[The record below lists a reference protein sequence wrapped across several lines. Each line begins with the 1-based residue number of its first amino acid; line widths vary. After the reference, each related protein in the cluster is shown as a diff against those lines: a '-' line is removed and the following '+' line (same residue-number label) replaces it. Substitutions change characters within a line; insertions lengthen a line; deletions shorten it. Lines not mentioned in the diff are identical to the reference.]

1 MKKNSFEK
9 ELERKNQVAEDYGK
23 KVDKLKKEV
32 DSIRTEII
40 KKEQYYK
47 ISGLTTE
54 YNKIEI
60 LYNFTKDIK
69 KYIWEDSWNFELL
82 PVK

>member
-9 ELERKNQVAEDYGK
+9 ELERKSQVVEDYGK

-40 KKEQYYK
+40 KKERK
-47 ISGLTTE
+47 RLVFG
-54 YNKIEI
+54 
-60 LYNFTKDIK
+60 
-69 KYIWEDSWNFELL
+69 
-82 PVK
+82 